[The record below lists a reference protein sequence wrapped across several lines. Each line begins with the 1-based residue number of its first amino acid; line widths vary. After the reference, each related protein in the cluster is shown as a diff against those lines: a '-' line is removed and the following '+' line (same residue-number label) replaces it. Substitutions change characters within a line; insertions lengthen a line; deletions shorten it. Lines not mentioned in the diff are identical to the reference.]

1 MLFVEYPTCTTCQK
15 ARKWLEAH
23 EIAFQSRHIKEENPT
38 AEELAAW
45 HKRSGLPLKR
55 FFNTSG
61 MLYKELGLKDKLPKM
76 NDEEQIAL
84 LASDGM
90 LVKRPILVG
99 DGFILAGFRE
109 AEWAAALGIHSLAEE
124 ETES

>member
-1 MLFVEYPTCTTCQK
+1 MLFVEYPKCTTCQK
-15 ARKWLEAH
+15 ARKWLEAN
-23 EIAFQSRHIKEENPT
+23 EITFQSRHIKEENPT
-38 AEELAAW
+38 AEELAVW
-45 HKRSGLPLKR
+45 HKRSGLPLKK

-99 DGFILAGFRE
+99 DGFLLVGFRE
-109 AEWAAALGIHSLAEE
+109 SEWTAALGLNSSAEE
-124 ETES
+124 KMK